1 MRGWFERFG
10 RHVEA
15 PVDIS
20 LLAIWRIVF
29 GGLLCVS
36 VLRFFLYDWIFQLYQ
51 QPKLFFP
58 YEGLGWVRAWSGS
71 WMVWQFAGMGLCAV
85 GIMVGAWY
93 RWSVLGF
100 LVLFTYAELIDKTTY
115 LNHYYF
121 VSLVCFLMLF
131 VPLHGAYSLDA
142 LRHTSVRRESLPRW
156 CLWLLRFQVGVVYF
170 FAGVAKLKVDWLVY
184 GQPLRIWLGAHTD
197 LPLLGPWFAQSWV
210 ALAMSWGGAIF
221 DLTVVGFLLWS
232 RTRLWAYGAV
242 IVFHLLTWKLF
253 LIGIFPW
260 VMILSAALFFPPDTP
275 RRVYVWVRRWWTKEQ
290 APQKGSTTSA
300 YPSFAQTVTIMEN
313 GKTSAYPYF
322 EQMEVGKENAKT
334 SEGSLSAQM
343 EVSMG
348 NAKTS
353 EGSSSSEMVVDPASS
368 ANQEAAMRWGW
379 RRRLAYVA
387 VGVYA
392 LWQMLFPLRHHL
404 YGRDVCW
411 TEQGYRFSWKVM
423 LMEKTGTVTFWVSHR
438 SSGRRWLVSPRAHLT
453 PLQHKMMSTQP
464 DMILS
469 FAHWLVGDFARRGIG
484 PVEVRAEAFASLNG
498 RPMQRLI
505 DPTVDLAKEPL
516 FTWTSRPWI
525 RSFRWHAP

>member
-10 RHVEA
+10 RHIEA

-20 LLAIWRIVF
+20 LLAVWRIVF

-36 VLRFFLYDWIFQLYQ
+36 VLRFFLYDWVFQLYQ

-58 YEGLGWVRAWSGS
+58 YEGLGWIRAWSGS
-71 WMVWQFAGMGLCAV
+71 WMVWHFAGMGLCAV

-142 LRHTSVRRESLPRW
+142 WRDASVRREVLPRW

-197 LPLLGPWFAQSWV
+197 LPLLGPWFAQPWV

-275 RRVYVWVRRWWTKEQ
+275 RRVYAWVRLWWANKRTKQE
-290 APQKGSTTSA
+290 GSTTSEDTSSA
-300 YPSFAQTVTIMEN
+300 EMAMSSGTAI
-313 GKTSAYPYF
+313 KTEDTSSA
-322 EQMEVGKENAKT
+322 EIAMSSGTATKT
-334 SEGSLSAQM
+334 EDTSSA
-343 EVSMG
+343 G
-348 NAKTS
+348 
-353 EGSSSSEMVVDPASS
+353 MVVHGAIFI
-368 ANQEAAMRWGW
+368 NQEAAMRWK
-379 RRRLAYVA
+379 RRLAYAA
-387 VGVYA
+387 VGMYA
-392 LWQMLFPLRHHL
+392 LWQVLFPLRHHL

-438 SSGRRWLVSPRAHLT
+438 SSGRRWLVSPRARLT

>member
-1 MRGWFERFG
+1 MKSQWERFG
-10 RHVEA
+10 RYVES

-20 LLAIWRIVF
+20 LLAVWRIAF
-29 GGLLCVS
+29 GALLCVS
-36 VLRFFLYDWIFQLYQ
+36 VLRFFLYDWIVLLYQ
-51 QPKLFFP
+51 KPKLFFS
-58 YEGLGWVRAWSGS
+58 YEGFGWVRAWSGS
-71 WMVWQFAGMGLCAV
+71 WMVWHFVGMGICAL

-93 RWSVLGF
+93 RWSVFGF
-100 LVLFTYAELIDKTTY
+100 WLLFTYVELIDKTTY

-121 VSLVCFLMLF
+121 ISLVCFLMLF

-142 LRHTSVRRESLPRW
+142 WRDHAVRRFVVPRW

-184 GQPLRIWLGAHTD
+184 GQPLRIWLGAHSEM
-197 LPLLGPWFAQSWV
+197 PLLGPWFVQPWV
-210 ALAMSWGGAIF
+210 AVAMSWGGAFF

-232 RTRLWAYGAV
+232 RTRWWAYAAV

-275 RRVYVWVRRWWTKEQ
+275 RRVWAWIRRLMRFQHNETTEREAEKEKVFIQ
-290 APQKGSTTSA
+290 
-300 YPSFAQTVTIMEN
+300 
-313 GKTSAYPYF
+313 
-322 EQMEVGKENAKT
+322 
-334 SEGSLSAQM
+334 
-343 EVSMG
+343 
-348 NAKTS
+348 
-353 EGSSSSEMVVDPASS
+353 SSEESS
-368 ANQEAAMRWGW
+368 KTESFEKAVTPWVWCRS
-379 RRRLAYVA
+379 RRLAYSL

-392 LWQMLFPLRHHL
+392 LWQVLFPLRHHV

-423 LMEKTGTVTFWVSHR
+423 LMEKTGTVTYWVSHP
-438 SSGRRWLVSPRAHLT
+438 SSGRRWLVNPRTHLT

-464 DMILS
+464 DMILF
-469 FAHWLVGDFARRGIG
+469 FAHWLAGDFARRGIG

-505 DPTVDLAKEPL
+505 DPRVDLAKEPL
-516 FTWTSRPWI
+516 FSWSSRPWI
-525 RSFRWHAP
+525 RAFRWVAPRRLDDIGVFRDRM